1 MSKKLPKP
9 TPFPAEKLPK
19 KINDLRGVGE
29 GELSRYFPRGRE
41 SATIDTAGQ
50 RADPLRV
57 KAAQGLGLSK
67 GRRFFRAGPKR

>member
-9 TPFPAEKLPK
+9 ITFPAENLPT

-29 GELSRYFPRGRE
+29 GELSRYFPRGRA
-41 SATIDTAGQ
+41 SATADGAGQ
-50 RADPLRV
+50 RTDPLRV

-67 GRRFFRAGPKR
+67 GRQFFQAGPKR